1 MKIIVFA
8 PHPDD
13 EIFGC
18 GGSIL
23 KWMDEG
29 HELHLVHVTDNRALI
44 QWGIKENQLLH
55 EEAKEYIDLTED
67 EVAKIALK
75 EASEVSRA
83 FGFIKSNV
91 YYFRI
96 HDQNAMNNIDLGTS
110 SSKNIIKDANRIVL
124 PSDNNPHPDHQ
135 ATHTMVKRAAKEL
148 NLLNTE
154 FYVYVV
160 HTSLKLPKEKQIRVK
175 VDKYRNRVYELMK
188 GYKTQLCLKDSRMG
202 WEWVLKKRR
211 YERFGI
217 FKLEDMNKFDNF

>member
-1 MKIIVFA
+1 MKIVVFA

-29 HELHLVHVTDNRALI
+29 HDLHLVYVTDNRALI
-44 QWGIKENQLLH
+44 RWGIEEKQLLY
-55 EEAKEYIDLTED
+55 EEAKEYVNLSEEEI
-67 EVAKIALK
+67 AKIALK
-75 EASEVSRA
+75 EASDVSSA
-83 FGFIKSNV
+83 FGFKKSNV
-91 YYFRI
+91 YYYRI
-96 HDQNAMNNIDLGTS
+96 HDQNVMNKLDLGTN
-110 SSKNIIKDANRIVL
+110 SSKEIIKDSERILL

-135 ATHTMVKRAAKEL
+135 GTHIMVKKAAKEL
-148 NLLNTE
+148 NLINTE

-175 VDKYRNRVYELMK
+175 VDKYRYRVYELMK
-188 GYKTQLCLKDSRMG
+188 GYKTQLCLKDTRMG

-217 FKLEDMNKFDNF
+217 FNLQDMSKFENF

>member
-1 MKIIVFA
+1 MKIVVFA

-18 GGSIL
+18 RGSIL

-29 HELHLVHVTDNRALI
+29 HDVHLVYVTDNRALI
-44 QWGIKENQLLH
+44 KWGIRENQLLY
-55 EEAKEYIDLTED
+55 EEAKEYVNLSED
-67 EVAKIALK
+67 EIAEIALK
-75 EASEVSRA
+75 EASAVSSA
-83 FGFIKSNV
+83 FGFKKSNV
-91 YYFRI
+91 YYYRI
-96 HDQNAMNNIDLGTS
+96 HDQNVMNKINSGAN
-110 SSKNIIKDANRIVL
+110 SSKEIIKDADRILL

-135 ATHTMVKRAAKEL
+135 GTHIMVKKAAKEL
-148 NLLNTE
+148 NLINTE

-175 VDKYRNRVYELMK
+175 VDKYQYRIYELMK
-188 GYKTQLCLKDSRMG
+188 GYKTQLCLKDTRMG

-217 FKLEDMNKFDNF
+217 FNLQDMNKFENF